1 MKDRDRRDAS
11 RPDADFRGTGP
22 ALVTPF
28 APDGAVDLDVFSD
41 LVERQIAAGVEFLV
55 PCGTTGESATLTP
68 DEQAAV
74 IRRTVEIAAGR
85 VPVLAGAGSNATD
98 TAVAL
103 ARAAADAG
111 ADGVLVVTPY
121 YNRPSVDGL
130 KLHYAA
136 VADAGLPVVLYN
148 VPGRTG
154 SNVSPDALFEIVA
167 AVPTI
172 VGVKEAAGNF
182 GQFQEI
188 VRRRAEADLDGFAVL
203 SGDDDLAVGECAI
216 GGDGLISV
224 VANEDPAGTS
234 AMVRA
239 ARSGAL
245 EAARAHAARLLPL
258 IRANF
263 LESNPGPVKSAM
275 ARMGLL
281 ENRLRAPLAPVR
293 EAVARE
299 IEAALRHAELLDP
312 SDGGRAD
319 PPED

>member
-1 MKDRDRRDAS
+1 MID
-11 RPDADFRGTGP
+11 PPFRGTGP

-28 APDGAVDLDVFSD
+28 DADGSVDLTTFAD
-41 LVERQIAAGVEFLV
+41 LVERQIAGGVEFLV
-55 PCGTTGESATLTP
+55 PCGTTGESATLTAE
-68 DEQAAV
+68 EQASV
-74 IRRTVEIAAGR
+74 IRRTVEVSAGR
-85 VPVLAGAGSNATD
+85 LPVLAGAGSNSTAT
-98 TAVAL
+98 AAQL

-111 ADGVLVVTPY
+111 ADGTLVVTPY
-121 YNRPSVDGL
+121 YNKPSVDGL

-136 VADAGLPVVLYN
+136 IAEAGLPIVLYN

-154 SNVSPDALFEIVA
+154 ANTTPESLFEVVD
-167 AVPTI
+167 AVPSI
-172 VGVKEAAGNF
+172 VGVKEAAGDF

-188 VRRRAEADLDGFAVL
+188 VRRKKERDAGGFLVL
-203 SGDDDLAVGECAI
+203 SGDDDLAMGQCAS

-239 ARSGAL
+239 ARSGAM
-245 EAARAHAARLLPL
+245 EAARAHASRLLPL

-263 LESNPGPVKSAM
+263 LESNPGPLKAAM

-293 EAVARE
+293 PEVERE
-299 IEAALRHAELLDP
+299 IESALQHAELLDP
-312 SDGGRAD
+312 RPT
-319 PPED
+319 PPTHPTIA